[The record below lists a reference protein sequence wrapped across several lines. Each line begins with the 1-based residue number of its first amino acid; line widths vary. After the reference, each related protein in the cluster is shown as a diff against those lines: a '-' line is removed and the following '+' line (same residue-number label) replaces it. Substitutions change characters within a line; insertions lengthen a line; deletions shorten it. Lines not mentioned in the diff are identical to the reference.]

1 VAVVAVLAQL
11 GLMALLLAVAGT
23 AALELRHQLAEH
35 PLLMLAAVEVDVLSE
50 ELLEQEALAVVAMEA
65 ALL

>member
-1 VAVVAVLAQL
+1 VAAVAVLAQL
-11 GLMALLLAVAGT
+11 GLMALLLAVVET

-35 PLLMLAAVEVDVLSE
+35 PLLMLAAVEVDVLPVE
-50 ELLEQEALAVVAMEA
+50 RVEPAELVVVVMEA